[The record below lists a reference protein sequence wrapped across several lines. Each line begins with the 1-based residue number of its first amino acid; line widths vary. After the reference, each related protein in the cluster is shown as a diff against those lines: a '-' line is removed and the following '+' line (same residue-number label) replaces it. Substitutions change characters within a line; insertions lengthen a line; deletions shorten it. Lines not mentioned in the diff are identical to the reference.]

1 MMAARRPTVMETPF
15 LKLLSLLLAA
25 SLLAAVP
32 AMVRAAEAPSSTLKV
47 VARIPGPDGGWD
59 YANFDAA
66 RHKVYVTRRDTVMVL
81 DVDSGKVDPHF
92 SDGDR
97 LHAAVPVPGTDLIV
111 TTDSGD
117 NTAKVISATDG
128 HLIVAIPTPK
138 DSDGA
143 IYDAHSGLVLVVC
156 GDGGAVALIDAKA
169 GKSVGVIDVGTPLEF
184 ADVDG
189 QGHAFVN
196 EDEENAVAR
205 LDLAALKVTATWP
218 LPGCQRPTGLAYGE
232 GEVISACGNGVAD
245 VLDAADGKSL
255 ASLTIGKGPDA
266 VIYDPLRRTV
276 YVPSGA
282 TGTLAVIPLV
292 GPAKDT
298 VVATLSTA
306 VSARTGTVD
315 PWTGRIYLPS
325 ARYGPPATP
334 GARPQ
339 ARPGTFEM
347 IVVGA
352 N

>member
-1 MMAARRPTVMETPF
+1 MAAVADVASPP
-15 LKLLSLLLAA
+15 LKI
-25 SLLAAVP
+25 
-32 AMVRAAEAPSSTLKV
+32 
-47 VARIPGPDGGWD
+47 VARVPGPDGGWD
-59 YANFDAA
+59 YAAFDDA
-66 RHKVYVTRRDTVMVL
+66 RHKVYVTRRDTVMVV
-81 DVDSGKVDPHF
+81 DIDSGKVDPRF
-92 SDGDR
+92 SAGER

-143 IYDAHSGLVLVVC
+143 VYDAHSGLVLVVC

-169 GKSVGVIDVGTPLEF
+169 GKSVGVIDVGSPLEF

-196 EDEENAVAR
+196 EEEKNAVAE
-205 LDLAALKVTATWP
+205 LDLTALKVIASWP

-232 GEVISACGNGVAD
+232 GQVISACGSGVAD
-245 VLDAADGKSL
+245 VLDAATGKPL
-255 ASLTIGKGPDA
+255 ASLAIGRGPDA
-266 VIYDPLRRTV
+266 VIYNPKLRTA

-282 TGTLAVIPLV
+282 SGTLAVIPLS
-292 GPAKDT
+292 GPDKDT
-298 VVATLSTA
+298 IVATVPTQ

-315 PWTGRIYLPS
+315 PGTGRIYLPS
-325 ARYGPPATP
+325 AQYAAPATP

-339 ARPGTFEM
+339 AKPGTFEM
-347 IVVGA
+347 VVVGA
-352 N
+352 D

>member
-1 MMAARRPTVMETPF
+1 VK
-15 LKLLSLLLAA
+15 LKSLLIGV
-25 SLLAAVP
+25 SLLAATP
-32 AMVRAAEAPSSTLKV
+32 AMAAVANPLPTSLRV
-47 VARIPGPDGGWD
+47 VARVAGPDGGWD
-59 YANFDAA
+59 YATFDAA
-66 RHKVYVTRRDTVMVL
+66 RRKVYVTRRDTVMVL
-81 DVDSGKVDPHF
+81 DVDSGKIEPHF
-92 SDGDR
+92 SDGGR
-97 LHAAVPVPGTDLIV
+97 LHAAVPVPGTDFIV

-117 NTAKVISATDG
+117 DTARVISATDG

-143 IYDAHSGLVLVVC
+143 VYDPHSGLVLVVC

-196 EDEENAVAR
+196 EDEKNAVAV
-205 LDLAALKVTATWP
+205 LDLATLKVTGAWP
-218 LPGCQRPTGLAYGE
+218 LVGCQRPTGLAYGE
-232 GEVISACGNGVAD
+232 GRVISACGNGVAV
-245 VLDAADGKSL
+245 VLEAADGKTL
-255 ASLTIGKGPDA
+255 ASLPVGKGPDA
-266 VIYDPLRRTV
+266 VIYDPTRRTA

-282 TGTLAVIPLV
+282 TGTLAVIPLT

-298 VVATLSTA
+298 VVATVSTA

-315 PWTGRIYLPS
+315 PASGRIYLPS
-325 ARYGPPATP
+325 AQYGPPATP

-339 ARPGTFEM
+339 AKPGTFEI